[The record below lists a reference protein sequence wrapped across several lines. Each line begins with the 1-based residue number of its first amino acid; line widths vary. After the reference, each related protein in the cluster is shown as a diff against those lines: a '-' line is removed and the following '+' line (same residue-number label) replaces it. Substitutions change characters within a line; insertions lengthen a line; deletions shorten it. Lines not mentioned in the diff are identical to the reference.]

1 MAEWKARSD
10 THGSHGILGSTV
22 ERQALSLTVIVEVP
36 VRHTCAHIKSLHTLF
51 PLRLWNRAS
60 AWRMVSFVDQSL
72 ITVRGSPG
80 QLCGY
85 FPCHIL

>member
-36 VRHTCAHIKSLHTLF
+36 A
-51 PLRLWNRAS
+51 
-60 AWRMVSFVDQSL
+60 
-72 ITVRGSPG
+72 
-80 QLCGY
+80 
-85 FPCHIL
+85 